1 MKNKQQWFR
10 ALNSVGNVCAAT
22 LNVAREIR
30 KEYTPILEYSKT
42 VTVPR
47 IYYMLHKEIGKRMAK
62 YDEAWA
68 LYCAL
73 DEKQMALCQE
83 PFSYTWTRPSD
94 GATCEGVC
102 EPISR
107 GHVA

>member
-1 MKNKQQWFR
+1 MKTKQQWFR
-10 ALNSVGNVCAAT
+10 ALISVGNVTNAA

-30 KEYTPILEYSKT
+30 KEYKPILEYSQT
-42 VTVPR
+42 VKVPH
-47 IYYMLHKEIGKRMAK
+47 IYYLLHNEIKKRMAK
-62 YDEAWA
+62 YDAAWT

-73 DEKQMALCQE
+73 DEKRVALCRE

-102 EPISR
+102 EPISG